1 MKEEEK
7 PKQSSKW
14 RLEWF
19 KDTKERKTGDKIKE
33 REREREQNRLIERI
47 NANFKVYIEVAAVPE
62 DLSRIAL
69 ALPPWPINVKLSGS
83 REAIR
88 LWKRKTH

>member
-1 MKEEEK
+1 MEYETS
-7 PKQSSKW
+7 KQSSKC

-19 KDTKERKTGDKIKE
+19 EDTKERKMGDKIKE
-33 REREREQNRLIERI
+33 SEREQNRLIERI
-47 NANFKVYIEVAAVPE
+47 NANFKVYIEVAAAVPE

>member
-1 MKEEEK
+1 MRLCLHVLVEEREANKQSHMQRLARYAGTKAKKKDNMKER
-7 PKQSSKW
+7 Q
-14 RLEWF
+14 
-19 KDTKERKTGDKIKE
+19 T
-33 REREREQNRLIERI
+33 ERI
-47 NANFKVYIEVAAVPE
+47 QPDFKLYSGLAVAAPE

-69 ALPPWPINVKLSGS
+69 ASPPWPINMKLSGS

>member
-1 MKEEEK
+1 M
-7 PKQSSKW
+7 
-14 RLEWF
+14 
-19 KDTKERKTGDKIKE
+19 GDKIK
-33 REREREQNRLIERI
+33 EREREQNRLIERI
-47 NANFKVYIEVAAVPE
+47 NANFKVYIEVATAVPE

>member
-1 MKEEEK
+1 MKERGGET
-7 PKQSSKW
+7 
-14 RLEWF
+14 
-19 KDTKERKTGDKIKE
+19 TKKTS
-33 REREREQNRLIERI
+33 R
-47 NANFKVYIEVAAVPE
+47 FYIELLVAVSE

-69 ALPPWPINVKLSGS
+69 ALPLWPINVKLSGS

>member
-1 MKEEEK
+1 M
-7 PKQSSKW
+7 
-14 RLEWF
+14 
-19 KDTKERKTGDKIKE
+19 GDKMK
-33 REREREQNRLIERI
+33 EREREQNRLIERI
-47 NANFKVYIEVAAVPE
+47 RANFKVYIELAVAAPE

>member
-1 MKEEEK
+1 MHAKSGNGLK
-7 PKQSSKW
+7 KK
-14 RLEWF
+14 
-19 KDTKERKTGDKIKE
+19 TKESSSEMGHNMKGRKSVERAD
-33 REREREQNRLIERI
+33 RERIRT
-47 NANFKVYIEVAAVPE
+47 NFKVYIELAVAAPE
-62 DLSRIAL
+62 DLNRIVL